1 MPLRADVKRSFAL
14 LPPLLLAA
22 CAGEP
27 RYEPPAGPDT
37 ARVRF
42 TATNAAHRVLVTA
55 YASEKCDHPATMG
68 IVAGKPVEQP
78 VRAARALVFSLQRLV
93 LDDKGVTCSLSM
105 SLTPAAGTRYEAE
118 YAEDETQCYVTVY
131 RLQPDGDKARDASAT
146 PTPKD
151 CSR

>member
-1 MPLRADVKRSFAL
+1 MSRRLAL
-14 LPPLLLAA
+14 LLLPLLAA

-27 RYEPPAGPDT
+27 RYEAPSGPDT

-42 TATNAAHRVLVTA
+42 TATNTAHRVLVTA
-55 YASEKCDHPATMG
+55 YASEKCDQPAAMG

-78 VRAARALVFSLQRLV
+78 VRVDRPLVFSLQRLV
-93 LDDKGVTCSLSM
+93 LDDKAVTCSLSM
-105 SLTPAAGTRYEAE
+105 SLAPAAGARYEAE

-131 RLQPDGDKARDASAT
+131 KLQPDGDRSRESAAA
-146 PTPKD
+146 PTPRD

>member
-1 MPLRADVKRSFAL
+1 MTRRLAFLL
-14 LPPLLLAA
+14 LPLLVS

-27 RYEPPAGPDT
+27 RYEPPSGPDT

-42 TATNAAHRVLVTA
+42 TATNTAHRVLVTA
-55 YASEKCDHPATMG
+55 YASEKCDQAAAMG

-78 VRAARALVFSLQRLV
+78 VRAGRPLVFSLQRLV
-93 LDDKGVTCSLSM
+93 LDDKAVTCSLSM
-105 SLTPAAGTRYEAE
+105 SLTPAAGARYEAE
-118 YAEDETQCYVTVY
+118 YAEDQTQCYVTVY
-131 RLQPDGDKARDASAT
+131 RLQPDGDRSRETAAT